1 MKNHKTSLLLVIAV
15 LAACTG
21 TDSDKTATVRQDV
34 FDQVNKR
41 GVIRAAYF
49 VQPPAVMRDPN
60 SGKVSGTFVKTLDA
74 IAAEAGWKVDYTEID
89 IAKFAAGLDNG
100 QYDVCIGPTFRTVPR
115 AKAVEFTIPL
125 YFIGYDGVVKRGREA
140 TFTSEG
146 AVDRD
151 GVTVAVKEGSAI
163 HTYAIANFKHAHL
176 LVLSG
181 VDLTLPLQAVA
192 SGQAD
197 IGLMNE
203 HTVEYFARKNP
214 TVAIVLRNNPI
225 QVLGMSW
232 SVQPGNPRWLNF
244 LNTSLEEVIATGRL
258 STWERSIYGDALRR
272 GSPQ

>member
-1 MKNHKTSLLLVIAV
+1 MRLPLAKLLLLSVIA
-15 LAACTG
+15 AGCG
-21 TDSDKTATVRQDV
+21 GMDSGKVGPTRQDV
-34 FDQVNKR
+34 FEQVGKR

-49 VQPPAVMRDPN
+49 VQPPAVMREPN
-60 SGKVSGTFVKTLDA
+60 SGRVTGTFVNALEA
-74 IAAEAGWKVDYTEID
+74 IATEAGWKVEYTEID
-89 IAKFAAGLDNG
+89 IAKFAAGLQTG

-125 YFIGYDGVVKRGREA
+125 YFIGYDGVVKRGRESA
-140 TFTSEG
+140 FTSE
-146 AVDRD
+146 ATIDRD

-163 HTYAIANFKHAHL
+163 HTYARANFKHAHL

-181 VDLTLPLQAVA
+181 VDLTLPLQAVV

-203 HTVEYFARKNP
+203 HTVEYFARANP
-214 TVAIVLRNNPI
+214 SVATVLKSNPI

-244 LNTSLEEVIATGRL
+244 LNTSLEEVVATGRL
-258 STWERSIYGDALRR
+258 SGWERTIYGEPLRR
-272 GSPQ
+272 SSPQ